1 MCAIV
6 VKFQLLVHMSKR
18 LIVNEAAQEFVMG
31 RSRFVRAGEQRVD
44 HPEFAFRP
52 KPLRC
57 DSLAFS
63 HVAIVSGG
71 TLKRAQHSRPDRDDS
86 TMALRPANR
95 GCRRSWNVIRFIER
109 QPGV

>member
-6 VKFQLLVHMSKR
+6 VKFELLVHMEKR
-18 LIVNEAAQEFVMG
+18 LIINEAAQEFIMG
-31 RSRFVRAGEQRVD
+31 RGRFVRAGEQRVD

-63 HVAIVSGG
+63 QVAIFSSGA
-71 TLKRAQHSRPDRDDS
+71 LKRAQHSRPDRDDS
-86 TMALRPANR
+86 TITLRPTNR
-95 GCRRSWNVIRFIER
+95 GCRRSWNVIRFVER
-109 QPGV
+109 